1 MNIRDV
7 PLEKGPIRGRHAELT
22 QQVKSYRALVIFG
35 NRKSGSKS
43 LMHFFAGGSVKE
55 KEPVNEAANFNCRL
69 GYDWEEIY
77 TNIENMG
84 YTVERSRELIDQNH
98 LFDEETGIFYDV
110 AKQFKDSNKEYQD
123 VERLRLAVRTIM
135 SYRVVMRVIP
145 EEVPWELCA
154 EILECLNYFHYS
166 TVLLYRRNSYD
177 RLVSLWY
184 HTNKDKSLDVDKLL
198 SNEKYTRDVNV
209 KLWAAMKKA
218 SCRYASVSTEDIF
231 SVSDSSILHITFR
244 FLYYA
249 LWDFT
254 NLINYGIIV
263 YRDEYKNMK
272 GIDELKERLPEIGK
286 KPTFSNVH
294 VDI

>member
-22 QQVKSYRALVIFG
+22 PQVKSYRALVIFG

-43 LMHFFAGGSVKE
+43 LMHFFSGGSVKE
-55 KEPVNEAANFNCRL
+55 KEPVNESANFNCRL
-69 GYDWEEIY
+69 GYEWEEIY
-77 TNIENMG
+77 TAIENMG
-84 YTVERSRELIDQNH
+84 YTIHRSRDELDQNH
-98 LFDEETGIFYDV
+98 LFDKETGIFYDV
-110 AKQFKDSNKEYQD
+110 IKQFKEDNNID
-123 VERLRLAVRTIM
+123 RLRLAVRTIM

-145 EEVPWELCA
+145 EEVPWELCE

-166 TVLLYRRNSYD
+166 TVLLFRRNSYD
-177 RLVSLWY
+177 RLVSMWY
-184 HTNKDKSLDVDKLL
+184 HTNKDKELDVDKLL
-198 SNEKYTRDVNV
+198 SNEKYTRTINV
-209 KLWAAMKKA
+209 KLWEAMKKA

-231 SVSDSSILHITFR
+231 SVSDPSILHITFR
-244 FLYYA
+244 YLYYA

-254 NLINYGIIV
+254 KLINYGIIT
-263 YRDEYKNMK
+263 YRENYKDMK
-272 GIDELKERLPEIGK
+272 GLDVLESRLPEIGK